1 VHLLEDSST
10 YAYDS
15 VAEVEIRGNLFQ
27 NLWSLNSP
35 EVCRRHSGASDS
47 GVMISPVSQ
56 KHVYRQESGRFKIDT
71 KMSKIRAFAMMSEE
85 DRKTFRVRSI
95 LTPGSHPSII

>member
-1 VHLLEDSST
+1 MCD
-10 YAYDS
+10 
-15 VAEVEIRGNLFQ
+15 
-27 NLWSLNSP
+27 
-35 EVCRRHSGASDS
+35 
-47 GVMISPVSQ
+47 
-56 KHVYRQESGRFKIDT
+56 RQESGRFKIDT